1 VAPQPRRRQGRR
13 RRRLAH
19 QLIGIIAG
27 RCICMAMLRSAKL
40 KLALAAH
47 LFNMFLAQNG

>member
-27 RCICMAMLRSAKL
+27 CSMAMLRSAKL